1 MSPGFGVP
9 RPEFAIWSA
18 CDADA
23 VPGIGREGGAVRDA
37 DAVPGIGRE
46 GGAVRD
52 ADAVPGIGRE
62 GGAVGDADAV
72 PGIGREGGAVGDA
85 DAVPGIGR
93 EGGAVRDADAVPGIG
108 REGGAVRDADAV
120 PGIGREGGAVGKQ
133 HRIGGQQHM
142 PTISRTYTL
151 HYVPGEGRREQG
163 ENRDK
168 RELAVKEFAHLNT
181 TPWLKKDLTPSGS
194 KTGQAQRVWSV
205 LPY

>member
-1 MSPGFGVP
+1 M
-9 RPEFAIWSA
+9 
-18 CDADA
+18 
-23 VPGIGREGGAVRDA
+23 
-37 DAVPGIGRE
+37 
-46 GGAVRD
+46 
-52 ADAVPGIGRE
+52 
-62 GGAVGDADAV
+62 
-72 PGIGREGGAVGDA
+72 
-85 DAVPGIGR
+85 
-93 EGGAVRDADAVPGIG
+93 
-108 REGGAVRDADAV
+108 
-120 PGIGREGGAVGKQ
+120 GKQ